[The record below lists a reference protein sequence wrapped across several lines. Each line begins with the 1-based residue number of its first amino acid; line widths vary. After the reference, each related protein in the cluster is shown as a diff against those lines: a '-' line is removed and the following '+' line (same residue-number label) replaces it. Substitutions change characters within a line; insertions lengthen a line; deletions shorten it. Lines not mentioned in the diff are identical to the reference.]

1 MAAMASEGPSDRE
14 LDEAKK
20 YLVKHHG
27 EKTARDANS
36 LRARNTETSD
46 FVRYGVSSGYD
57 YAGAVNKV
65 SAADVRKF
73 AARLAEGD
81 KFVAIYREE

>member
-1 MAAMASEGPSDRE
+1 MTDILVSDVEDVMAAMASEGPSDRE

-36 LRARNTETSD
+36 LRARNTEK
-46 FVRYGVSSGYD
+46 Y
-57 YAGAVNKV
+57 
-65 SAADVRKF
+65 
-73 AARLAEGD
+73 
-81 KFVAIYREE
+81 